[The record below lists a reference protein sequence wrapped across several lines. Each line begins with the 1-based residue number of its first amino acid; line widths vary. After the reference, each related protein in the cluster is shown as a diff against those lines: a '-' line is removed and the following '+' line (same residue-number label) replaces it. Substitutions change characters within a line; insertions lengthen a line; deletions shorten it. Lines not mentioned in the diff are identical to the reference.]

1 MPSGSKISVN
11 FLVYPKS
18 NKGLSVTIVAQ
29 AIGVS
34 RQAVS
39 KYGRKNKPTYKT
51 LKKIADAMT
60 DMGVPTTVVEIFAA
74 IEEE

>member
-1 MPSGSKISVN
+1 MQISE
-11 FLVYPKS
+11 FIKS
-18 NKGLSVTIVAQ
+18 KGLSVTIVAQ

-60 DMGVPTTVVEIFAA
+60 NMGVPTTVVEIFAA

>member
-1 MPSGSKISVN
+1 MQISE
-11 FLVYPKS
+11 FIKS
-18 NKGLSVTIVAQ
+18 KGLSATIVAQ

-39 KYGRKNKPTYKT
+39 NYGRKNKPTYKT

-60 DMGVPTTVVEIFAA
+60 GMGVPTTVVEIFAA